1 MFPIGDDDS
10 ARRSFPVVTCVLIAI
25 NVAVFLLELSAG
37 NAFID
42 KWAFVPA
49 RFNEGPAA
57 NAITVLSAMF
67 MHGGWMHLGG
77 NMLYLWIFGDNV
89 EDRFGPVRFT
99 IFYLL
104 AGLAATFAQFLVN
117 PGSPVP
123 NVGASGAI
131 AGVLGAYLLMFP
143 QARVD
148 VLLGRQVVSMPAF
161 IVLGFWVVIQ
171 MVSGVGSIAD
181 TAQTEPQGGV
191 AYMAHVGGFV
201 AGVLLTF
208 VMRGGPGP
216 RTTA

>member
-1 MFPIGDDDS
+1 
-10 ARRSFPVVTCVLIAI
+10 
-25 NVAVFLLELSAG
+25 
-37 NAFID
+37 
-42 KWAFVPA
+42 
-49 RFNEGPAA
+49 
-57 NAITVLSAMF
+57 MF
-67 MHGGWMHLGG
+67 MHGGWLHLGG

-89 EDRFGPVRFT
+89 EDRLGPVKFT
-99 IFYLL
+99 IFYFL
-104 AGLAATFAQFLVN
+104 AGIAATFAQFLVN
-117 PGSPVP
+117 PGSPIP

-161 IVLGFWVVIQ
+161 IVLGFWVVLQ

-181 TAQTEPQGGV
+181 TAQTEQGGI

-208 VMRGGPGP
+208 VMRGSGP